1 MLLRCLP
8 LAVFF
13 LFLILFIAGQ
23 AQHRLNFLCDSHT
36 NLDNES
42 ESRGGHKYLS
52 CVAKTKLKL
61 LVIEYG
67 FVDAMTGAANRH
79 LGLLTVLGSLGHTI
93 KRASLRVGMTK
104 KLPPLAKGVFEGMH
118 IEQHPKRLLNFRH
131 GSTDVSVGIHPKHVA
146 YDSIL
151 ILSSLHC
158 TRNTLH

>member
-52 CVAKTKLKL
+52 CVAKRKLKL

-118 IEQHPKRLLNFRH
+118 IEQHPKTQGLLCMLLYSMPLSNKACFCL
-131 GSTDVSVGIHPKHVA
+131 T
-146 YDSIL
+146 IL
-151 ILSSLHC
+151 TEARRERICVCAHD
-158 TRNTLH
+158 